1 MSWRWM
7 WVLMV
12 VMPSAWAQ
20 RPPETHP
27 VSSSQNIV
35 MSWDRSSI
43 PTEIELWAPR
53 TLLGYDYINPGSN
66 YGALHLVC
74 ASDSDATNGR
84 CPTDGNPALL
94 IGLHSIQLTF
104 VERRS
109 NLRTEIALKG
119 AVQRAMSG
127 RSCLV
132 DFWQSAIYAPWS
144 SYGANCASD
153 VPSGTGVQL
162 GVSRDE
168 LAKLVAGVWSAK
180 LELHL
185 QTPTRRSIAT
195 YSFNFELTI
204 TDHNAVSIYFP
215 AFPNVSPLVALNAGY
230 DPISRTIG
238 GRTVLDMCLYDGL
251 GSQAQYL
258 GVTVR
263 DTGTR
268 PPGPSGFSL
277 WHDTAGNDDSQ
288 HLDYTVTLDHNG
300 TTVPLTNGVEEQL
313 HGIDTA
319 QLRLV
324 MLPGMSQPVFCVP
337 TPMTL
342 DIPRVPVSTKRSGIY
357 WGDLKVELRVPTAT
371 P

>member
-1 MSWRWM
+1 MDNARVCGSYWLT
-7 WVLMV
+7 VT
-12 VMPSAWAQ
+12 
-20 RPPETHP
+20 RPFNTA
-27 VSSSQNIV
+27 IG
-35 MSWDRSSI
+35 D
-43 PTEIELWAPR
+43 LCA
-53 TLLGYDYINPGSN
+53 GY
-66 YGALHLVC
+66 
-74 ASDSDATNGR
+74 
-84 CPTDGNPALL
+84 
-94 IGLHSIQLTF
+94 
-104 VERRS
+104 
-109 NLRTEIALKG
+109 
-119 AVQRAMSG
+119 
-127 RSCLV
+127 
-132 DFWQSAIYAPWS
+132 WS
-144 SYGANCASD
+144 
-153 VPSGTGVQL
+153 VGTGASL
-162 GVSRDE
+162 IIPAHE
-168 LAKLVAGVWSAK
+168 LDRLVAGQWTATLV
-180 LELHL
+180 LRLHAE
-185 QTPTRRSIAT
+185 QKGAPIADYT
-195 YSFNFELTI
+195 FNFDFTI

-230 DPISRTIG
+230 DPISQTIG
-238 GRTVLDMCLYDGL
+238 GRTGLDMCLYDGL

-288 HLDYTVTLDHNG
+288 RLDYTVTLDHNG

>member
-1 MSWRWM
+1 M
-7 WVLMV
+7 WVLMMV
-12 VMPSAWAQ
+12 VPSAWAQ

-53 TLLGYDYINPGSN
+53 TLLGYDHTNPALQ
-66 YGALHLVC
+66 YGQLHLVC
-74 ASDSDATNGR
+74 SSSSDTSQGA
-84 CPTDGNPALL
+84 CPTDGTNEASVGSRDIPVR
-94 IGLHSIQLTF
+94 F

-109 NLRTEIALKG
+109 NMQIDLVVKG
-119 AVQRAMSG
+119 AVERALPD
-127 RSCLV
+127 RSCRGN
-132 DFWQSAIYAPWS
+132 FWEGDLFAPWS
-144 SYGANCASD
+144 AYVTSCGGTEP
-153 VPSGTGVQL
+153 VGTGAQL
-162 GVSRDE
+162 SISAHE
-168 LAKLVAGVWSAK
+168 LNKLVAGVWSATVK
-180 LELHL
+180 LTA
-185 QTPTRRSIAT
+185 QTPSSRNLAEHV
-195 YSFNFELTI
+195 FAFDLTI

-238 GRTVLDMCLYDGL
+238 GHTVLDMCLYDGL

-263 DTGTR
+263 DTGAR

-277 WHDTAGNDDSQ
+277 WHDTAGSDDSQ
-288 HLDYTVTLDHNG
+288 RLDYTVTLDHNG
-300 TTVPLTNGVEEQL
+300 ITVPLTNGVEEQL

-342 DIPRVPVSTKRSGIY
+342 DIPRVPISTKRSGIY

>member
-1 MSWRWM
+1 MWV

-12 VMPSAWAQ
+12 VVPSAWAQ

-27 VSSSQNIV
+27 VSSSQNIA
-35 MSWDRSSI
+35 MSWDRSA
-43 PTEIELWAPR
+43 PPGDIEVFPHQ
-53 TLLGYDYINPGSN
+53 TLLGYSSDESLK
-66 YGALHLVC
+66 YGQLHLTC
-74 ASDSDATNGR
+74 SSESDATKGA
-84 CPTDGNPALL
+84 CPTEGTDNAGTFPGTVVLEAKESRS
-94 IGLHSIQLTF
+94 GLTTKFSARAWL
-104 VERRS
+104 S
-109 NLRTEIALKG
+109 
-119 AVQRAMSG
+119 RAMYTQACGSYWLTVT
-127 RSCLV
+127 RPLNT
-132 DFWQSAIYAPWS
+132 AIGDLCAGYWS
-144 SYGANCASD
+144 
-153 VPSGTGVQL
+153 VGTGASL
-162 GVSRDE
+162 IIPAHE
-168 LAKLVAGVWSAK
+168 LERLVAGQWTATLV
-180 LELHL
+180 LRLHAE
-185 QTPTRRSIAT
+185 QKGAPIADYT
-195 YSFNFELTI
+195 FNFDFTI

-238 GRTVLDMCLYDGL
+238 GRTGLDMCLYDGL

-288 HLDYTVTLDHNG
+288 RLDYTVTLDHNG

-342 DIPRVPVSTKRSGIY
+342 DIPRVPISTKRSGIY